1 MQDIG
6 KLLKATMNEKQ
17 CNATCAF
24 IVVSISDAREA
35 QKSNDSAT
43 KNKKA

>member
-6 KLLKATMNEKQ
+6 KLLKVMMEEKQ

-24 IVVSISDAREA
+24 MYVSNLDKREA
-35 QKSNDSAT
+35 QKSCDS
-43 KNKKA
+43 KEKKQ

>member
-6 KLLKATMNEKQ
+6 KLLKTTMKEKR

-24 IVVSISDAREA
+24 VYVSNLDKREA
-35 QKSNDSAT
+35 QKSHDS
-43 KNKKA
+43 KEKKR